1 MSQII
6 GFLIGSIGRII
17 GLLLGNSGKPQPVR
31 ILIALIGGL
40 FVGVIAASQA
50 AQGSL
55 DAANY
60 VQPVGTIWLHALQ
73 MTIVPLVVSLLVTG
87 IAATAEK
94 ARASKLA
101 TRAFVTMIVLLW
113 VSSALGGALTLGFLD
128 FFPLAADSAEALRNS
143 LAAAPPETGTVP
155 PFVDFLVAMVPSNPI
170 TAAAENAFLP
180 LILFTTVFAFAVTR
194 LPADERNVLTR
205 LFQAVA
211 NAMLVVINWVLW
223 LGPIGVGAL
232 AYVVGARAGTAAF
245 GALLHYVVII
255 SAVGI
260 VLWILAAPFAALAGR
275 ISIARYIRAVAPS
288 QAVAFSTQSSLASLP
303 AMLKATEKLD
313 VPVAHSGVVLPI
325 AVAIF
330 RWTGPAMNFAVAI
343 YVAHWFGIPLGPGQL
358 AAGWAAAAITTMGA
372 VGLPGTISF
381 VSSIAP
387 IAIAMGVPIAPLG
400 LLVAVETIPDIFRT
414 VGNVAMD
421 VGTTRAISH
430 RAGGAEDLP
439 ETEADELLKQ
449 E

>member
-1 MSQII
+1 MSQ
-6 GFLIGSIGRII
+6 
-17 GLLLGNSGKPQPVR
+17 PTR
-31 ILIALIGGL
+31 ILLALIGGL
-40 FVGVIAASQA
+40 LIGVIAAGQAPQGALQA
-50 AQGSL
+50 A
-55 DAANY
+55 DW
-60 VQPVGTIWLHALQ
+60 VQPIGTIWLHALQ

-101 TRAFVTMIVLLW
+101 TRAFITFIVLLW
-113 VSSALGGALTLGFLD
+113 CSSALGGILTLTFLD
-128 FFPLAADSAEALRNS
+128 AFPLAGDSAVALRGA
-143 LAAAPPETGTVP
+143 LAHTAPEIGTVP
-155 PFVDFLVAMVPSNPI
+155 QFVDFIIGMVPSNPL
-170 TAAAENAFLP
+170 TAAANDAFLP
-180 LILFTTVFAFAVTR
+180 LVVFTTVFAFAITR
-194 LPADERNVLTR
+194 LPAEERGVLTR
-205 LFQAVA
+205 FFQAVA
-211 NAMLVVINWVLW
+211 NAMLIVINWVLW

-232 AYVVGARAGTAAF
+232 AYVVGARAGTSAF
-245 GALLHYVVII
+245 GALLHYVAII
-255 SAVGI
+255 SSVGI
-260 VLWILAAPFAALAGR
+260 VLWLLAVPFAVIAGR
-275 ISIARYIRAVAPS
+275 VSPLRYIRAVAPS

-303 AMLKATEKLD
+303 AMLKATERLD
-313 VPVAHSGVVLPI
+313 VPVVQAGVMLPI

-343 YVAHWFGIPLGPGQL
+343 YVAHWFGIPLGPSQL

-421 VGTTRAISH
+421 VGTTRAIS
-430 RAGGAEDLP
+430 RAAGGTDEDAD
-439 ETEADELLKQ
+439 TEADQLLR
-449 E
+449 EE